1 MSKDDRLVTPPANAR
16 GIYIP
21 QEYIAICT
29 ENKTRVIPRGKR
41 KGERI
46 DATEYNLAAAA
57 ILRLIERWA
66 HWKIRQAH
74 GKLDLD
80 AAWIWM
86 PQKQLEDFE
95 LVNAFGGGQIKTGI
109 ALLLDKGFISRRN
122 NPELGFDRTYQY
134 RFEKKAV
141 QDALDK
147 LAPFLTIDDWK
158 HEHSSMEQSEPI
170 DASTNSD
177 EAISQVPSQVPSQE
191 EKTLSGAEAA
201 PDAPRYAVGMRVVV
215 CGDYGMVCE
224 VLDAKLDSTA
234 RQWLY
239 SVRDI
244 ARPSVAPRWTWES
257 DCTPAPDPE
266 PPAPPAD
273 PPTPPTPKRGRAP
286 DLLFEAVA
294 AAFKYERMNDSE
306 RGQVNKAC
314 KLLRQSQ
321 VTPEEVPSLYA
332 WCAAQGWPGAFTP
345 LAMAK
350 HVNDWRNSKRPASPS
365 QKTYANGMTLE
376 EVRAAAAEVAARA
389 SAESAAARAALNLVM
404 AGSVA

>member
-177 EAISQVPSQVPSQE
+177 EAIPQVPSQVTAQG
-191 EKTLSGAEAA
+191 EKTLSGAKAA
-201 PDAPRYAVGMRVVV
+201 PEPRFAVGQRVVLHTGETGRV
-215 CGDYGMVCE
+215 AEVRQRGEPATPEYQI
-224 VLDAKLDSTA
+224 VLDEGG
-234 RQWLY
+234 
-239 SVRDI
+239 
-244 ARPSVAPRWTWES
+244 PRWCAAGDVAW
-257 DCTPAPDPE
+257 PASDPE

-273 PPTPPTPKRGRAP
+273 PPTPPTPKRGPTEHQQWVQTIAEECFNIPPGAAIPDGKQGVGARSGAIRKEIAAFYP
-286 DLLFEAVA
+286 DLTRDGFRA
-294 AAFKYERMNDSE
+294 A
-306 RGQVNKAC
+306 
-314 KLLRQSQ
+314 
-321 VTPEEVPSLYA
+321 
-332 WCAAQGWPGAFTP
+332 CAAWRKKRDGHGKPLIVPNKPDSVITMLGEVVPKLAVVQPAPEPELDAPHAYLKRIREERDRARQDAF
-345 LAMAK
+345 L
-350 HVNDWRNSKRPASPS
+350 SAS
-365 QKTYANGMTLE
+365 
-376 EVRAAAAEVAARA
+376 
-389 SAESAAARAALNLVM
+389 
-404 AGSVA
+404 